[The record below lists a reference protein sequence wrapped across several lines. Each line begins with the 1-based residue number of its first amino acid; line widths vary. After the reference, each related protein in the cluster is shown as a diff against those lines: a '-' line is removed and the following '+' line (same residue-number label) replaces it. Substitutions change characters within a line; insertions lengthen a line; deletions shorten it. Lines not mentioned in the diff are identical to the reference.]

1 MQSSREQHGDEHR
14 MLSPHPQSSTTD
26 ERLCEPIAQPPGG
39 ALVRAA
45 PVPGRQAEQPS
56 RASAP
61 PATGVPS
68 RPLSSA
74 DLRVV
79 QLPPGPDHPGG
90 MLYEVASRWSDIA
103 PDNAKDVAG
112 VAADSVVNPLA
123 DASSSGA
130 ERRTAA
136 APAVVGA
143 SSGAV
148 RRVAASPAVV
158 GVAAGAERLFSTL
171 PSTRDASSAASSSRS

>member
-1 MQSSREQHGDEHR
+1 MQASSRELQHGDEHR
-14 MLSPHPQSSTTD
+14 VLSPSSKSTANV
-26 ERLCEPIAQPPGG
+26 ERLCEPIAQPSGG

-79 QLPPGPDHPGG
+79 QLPPTEKQYDWFCNQIGKRSKFTKDGLLTAILGMTLERIGTGYRLGPRLPPCR
-90 MLYEVASRWSDIA
+90 V
-103 PDNAKDVAG
+103 
-112 VAADSVVNPLA
+112 
-123 DASSSGA
+123 
-130 ERRTAA
+130 
-136 APAVVGA
+136 AVVRQA
-143 SSGAV
+143 KIV
-148 RRVAASPAVV
+148 TV
-158 GVAAGAERLFSTL
+158 
-171 PSTRDASSAASSSRS
+171 SAWEVLTIMIQYM